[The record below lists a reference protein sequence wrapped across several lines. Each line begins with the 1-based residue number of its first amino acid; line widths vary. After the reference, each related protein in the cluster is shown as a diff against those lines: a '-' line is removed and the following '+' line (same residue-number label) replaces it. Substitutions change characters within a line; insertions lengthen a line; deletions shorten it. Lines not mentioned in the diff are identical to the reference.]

1 MAFGIEN
8 HLSLDCE
15 EVVGMSFKEN
25 LKTKIKLD
33 RLLQKLVSTIREP
46 PGRWWL
52 DKVLTQELLDMTD
65 FEHKKVSYLH
75 LYVRP
80 LEGEIKEVLVFDN
93 ELPIY
98 HTTVADVALRKSPY
112 WQEMFSIRNIKKI
125 MNDQDVIIS
134 KGKESLKRL
143 HASAMALL
151 DLTYTRDDLAL
162 LLEDARSGL
171 ERKSIEQIQESLDLF
186 VDLLDFE
193 PLSFGVL
200 EQDLQIFA
208 GPKLNGGAVPT
219 FEHLIL
225 FDEENLSL
233 GLKKGAFSTEND
245 LDLAWVM
252 QYAQGE
258 KIADLKGIDVFK
270 FLVELALEKAQAQRG
285 QNRGTNDKRPMT
297 SKAKT
302 Q

>member
-1 MAFGIEN
+1 
-8 HLSLDCE
+8 
-15 EVVGMSFKEN
+15 
-25 LKTKIKLD
+25 
-33 RLLQKLVSTIREP
+33 
-46 PGRWWL
+46 
-52 DKVLTQELLDMTD
+52 
-65 FEHKKVSYLH
+65 
-75 LYVRP
+75 
-80 LEGEIKEVLVFDN
+80 
-93 ELPIY
+93 
-98 HTTVADVALRKSPY
+98 
-112 WQEMFSIRNIKKI
+112 MFSIRNIRKI
-125 MNDQDVIIS
+125 MNHHDVLVS
-134 KGKESLKRL
+134 KGKESLNRI
-143 HASAMALL
+143 HANALALL

-162 LLEDARSGL
+162 LLADAHSGL
-171 ERKSIEQIQESLDLF
+171 ERNSIEQIQESLDLF

-200 EQDLQIFA
+200 EQNLQIFA

-285 QNRGTNDKRPMT
+285 RNRGTNDKRLIT
-297 SKAKT
+297 
-302 Q
+302 

>member
-1 MAFGIEN
+1 
-8 HLSLDCE
+8 
-15 EVVGMSFKEN
+15 MSFKEN
-25 LKTKIKLD
+25 LKAKIRLD

-52 DKVLTQELLDMTD
+52 DKALTQELLDLTD
-65 FEHKKVSYLH
+65 LKHKKVSNLH
-75 LYVRP
+75 LYIRP
-80 LEGEIKEVLVFDN
+80 LEGEIMEVLVFDN

-98 HTTVADVALRKSPY
+98 HTTVDDVVLRKSPY
-112 WQEMFSIRNIKKI
+112 WQQMFSIRNVKKI
-125 MNDQDVIIS
+125 MNHRDVLVS
-134 KGKESLKRL
+134 KGKESLNRI
-143 HASAMALL
+143 HANALALL
-151 DLTYTRDDLAL
+151 DLTYSRDDLAL

-285 QNRGTNDKRPMT
+285 RNRGTNDKRLIT
-297 SKAKT
+297 
-302 Q
+302 